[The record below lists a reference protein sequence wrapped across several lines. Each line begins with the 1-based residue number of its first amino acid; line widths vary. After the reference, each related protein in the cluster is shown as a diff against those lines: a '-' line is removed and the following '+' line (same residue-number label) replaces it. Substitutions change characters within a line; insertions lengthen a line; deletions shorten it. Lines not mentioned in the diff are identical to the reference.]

1 MRNLKKFMFG
11 SLCLAAALFISP
23 VLSHTPG
30 QEILL

>member
-11 SLCLAAALFISP
+11 SLCLAAALFTAP
-23 VLSHTPG
+23 AVSHIPG